1 MLWISELFSWVI
13 FLRFEPCWHIFLDH
27 EIKDFIIDPREA
39 AIAFVGEK
47 SSVCTQISSFQ
58 RPSIAFCYKYWPNY
72 MNEVTLECSL
82 YYKTKNCMCT
92 TANCSL
98 FFGCF
103 WWPESLCIFT
113 YKFQFADLMKMHFL
127 VSSFLSAICQI
138 TSWRVYQTDFLT
150 AFPSWHICKWV
161 SYLTKEIIGQKQMI
175 ILKIFF

>member
-1 MLWISELFSWVI
+1 MPVLGKRVQYARRFQVFSGLQLLFVI
-13 FLRFEPCWHIFLDH
+13 N
-27 EIKDFIIDPREA
+27 IDQTKWMKWLSN
-39 AIAFVGEK
+39 I
-47 SSVCTQISSFQ
+47 
-58 RPSIAFCYKYWPNY
+58 
-72 MNEVTLECSL
+72 L
-82 YYKTKNCMCT
+82 YTVRQCMCIT
-92 TANCSL
+92 TYFSL

-103 WWPESLCIFT
+103 WWPKSLCIFT

>member
-1 MLWISELFSWVI
+1 
-13 FLRFEPCWHIFLDH
+13 
-27 EIKDFIIDPREA
+27 
-39 AIAFVGEK
+39 
-47 SSVCTQISSFQ
+47 
-58 RPSIAFCYKYWPNY
+58 
-72 MNEVTLECSL
+72 MNEVTLEYSL
-82 YYKTKNCMCT
+82 YCKTKHCMCIT
-92 TANCSL
+92 TYFSL

-175 ILKIFF
+175 ILKIYFLKAQPSSLKHHEVFQLVSANLNWSRRCYLMYFLCFG